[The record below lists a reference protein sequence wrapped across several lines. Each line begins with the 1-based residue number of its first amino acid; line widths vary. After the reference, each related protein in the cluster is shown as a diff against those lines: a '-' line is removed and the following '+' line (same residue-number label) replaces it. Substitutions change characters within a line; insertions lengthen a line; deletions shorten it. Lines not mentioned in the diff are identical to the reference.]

1 MVTGFHRNRGEY
13 LCYHNRVFFFL
24 GGGLEILEIMLF
36 PNTHTS
42 ILWASLCNDP
52 NYISQVHSSLKSI
65 PSRTLY
71 SNTHLFSPSYW
82 IKSLRFLSLSFT
94 EVSEATN
101 TLGPGTMGLSTRY
114 SPQFTLQHVPDY
126 RQNVYIPGST
136 ATLSANPQ
144 QSQQPP
150 QALPAPQV
158 TSAQV
163 EPPKAQTPASKKKIT
178 KKEKK

>member
-1 MVTGFHRNRGEY
+1 MLSVNA
-13 LCYHNRVFFFL
+13 LC
-24 GGGLEILEIMLF
+24 
-36 PNTHTS
+36 P
-42 ILWASLCNDP
+42 
-52 NYISQVHSSLKSI
+52 
-65 PSRTLY
+65 
-71 SNTHLFSPSYW
+71 
-82 IKSLRFLSLSFT
+82 SLSST

-144 QSQQPP
+144 QPQQPP

-163 EPPKAQTPASKKKIT
+163 ELPKAQTPASKKKIT